1 MEFYIFKS
9 QEVIERQTSKFD
21 QSTISFP
28 LPKELKEGKQ
38 CILEVLEKLDS
49 QASDHMLYR
58 WR

>member
-28 LPKELKEGKQ
+28 LPKELKEARETMHFRS
-38 CILEVLEKLDS
+38 ILETQQSSE
-49 QASDHMLYR
+49 
-58 WR
+58 